1 MEQLMQWRTEKRRIC
16 DLIPMDSNPR
26 YLTEKQK
33 QDLEHSIAEARRV
46 LSFPDDFRF
55 VGGWKEAIKCMG
67 NSVSPNLMRAIAE
80 HIKEKL
86 LLTKSNE

>member
-26 YLTEKQK
+26 YL
-33 QDLEHSIAEARRV
+33 
-46 LSFPDDFRF
+46 
-55 VGGWKEAIKCMG
+55 
-67 NSVSPNLMRAIAE
+67 
-80 HIKEKL
+80 KEKL